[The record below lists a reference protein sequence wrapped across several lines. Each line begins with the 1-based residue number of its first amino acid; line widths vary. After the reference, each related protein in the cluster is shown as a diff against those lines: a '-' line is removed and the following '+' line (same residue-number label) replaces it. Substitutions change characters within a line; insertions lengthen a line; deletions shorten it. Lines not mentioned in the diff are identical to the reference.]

1 MPAKFIET
9 KWATALFVLIAILLA
24 YAAYRIAAYI
34 RRTQRKHDEVL
45 KAYLSLIGRKKY
57 AEKMLVSESN
67 ISNHD
72 EKFVRE
78 LTDYINK
85 NLADSNLKIDM
96 IAEHMAVSVSTLTRM
111 TKSLMGVTPGDF
123 LAKAR
128 IHKAAM
134 ILSKHQGAT
143 IAEVAYECGFSDP
156 KYFSRCFKSE
166 MKMPPSEYI
175 RNAAKN
181 QNEETAG

>member
-1 MPAKFIET
+1 
-9 KWATALFVLIAILLA
+9 
-24 YAAYRIAAYI
+24 
-34 RRTQRKHDEVL
+34 
-45 KAYLSLIGRKKY
+45 
-57 AEKMLVSESN
+57 
-67 ISNHD
+67 
-72 EKFVRE
+72 
-78 LTDYINK
+78 
-85 NLADSNLKIDM
+85 M

-111 TKSLMGVTPGDF
+111 TKSLMGVTPGEF

-128 IHKAAM
+128 IRKAAM
-134 ILSKHQGAT
+134 ILSKHHGAT